1 MGRYYYLLAFV
12 WGGILAA
19 FLQWHPFGK
28 FLALRRTWITVV
40 IGVGVDLL
48 ILKSILN
55 RQAWARVIAVISLSS
70 VLIILRSLINELN
83 DNREAMYAIWKRSTR

>member
-1 MGRYYYLLAFV
+1 MPKYYYWLAFI

-40 IGVGVDLL
+40 VGVGVDLL
-48 ILKSILN
+48 ILKVILS

-83 DNREAMYAIWKRSTR
+83 DNREAMHVIWKKAAR